1 MSENVTNDEN
11 NKTVGFKVSQHEY
24 NVLKQYAASIQKSV
38 EQQFRFVS
46 KIGIYEMQ
54 QEIENRVKAMTRV
67 MATRFE
73 QDSGVETKMTPSD
86 IEEYIKTVI
95 KEKGKVHSTKG

>member
-11 NKTVGFKVSQHEY
+11 KKTVGFKVSQHEY

-38 EQQFRFVS
+38 EQQFTFVS
-46 KIGIYEMQ
+46 KIGIYEIQ
-54 QEIENRVKAMTRV
+54 QEIENMVKAMTRV

-86 IEEYIKTVI
+86 IDEIHKDSN
-95 KEKGKVHSTKG
+95 KGKGKVPSTKE

>member
-1 MSENVTNDEN
+1 MSENVTNDKN
-11 NKTVGFKVSQHEY
+11 KKTVGFKVSQHEY

-54 QEIENRVKAMTRV
+54 QE
-67 MATRFE
+67 
-73 QDSGVETKMTPSD
+73 
-86 IEEYIKTVI
+86 
-95 KEKGKVHSTKG
+95 

>member
-11 NKTVGFKVSQHEY
+11 NETVGFKVSQHEY

-54 QEIENRVKAMTRV
+54 
-67 MATRFE
+67 
-73 QDSGVETKMTPSD
+73 
-86 IEEYIKTVI
+86 
-95 KEKGKVHSTKG
+95 